1 MKPWKTVSRRK
12 VLDYPPYLSVE
23 LHDVSL
29 PDGRHIED
37 WTWVVTPDYVSI
49 VVVTDDNRFLCFR
62 QQKYGVEGFS
72 LAPVGG
78 YIEPGEDPLAAAR
91 RELKEEA
98 GYEASEWQSLGTYV
112 VDTNRGVGNAHF
124 YLAVGAHKVCE
135 PTAPDEEQP
144 EVLLL
149 SRPEVEQAL
158 DSGDFKGLGWAA
170 VFALALRKLGRS

>member
-12 VLDYPPYLSVE
+12 VLDYPPYLAVE

-49 VVVTDDNRFLCFR
+49 VVCTEDNRFLCFR
-62 QQKYGVEGFS
+62 QHKYGFEGLS

-78 YIEPGEDPLAAAR
+78 YLEPGENALTGAR
-91 RELKEEA
+91 RELKEET
-98 GYEASEWQSLGTYV
+98 GYEAPEWHSLGSYV
-112 VDTNRGVGNAHF
+112 VDTNRGAGNANF
-124 YLAVGAHKVCE
+124 YLALDARKVCE

-144 EVLLL
+144 ELLLL
-149 SRPEVEQAL
+149 SREEVERAL
-158 DSGDFKGLGWAA
+158 DSEEFKGLGWAA
-170 VFALALRKLGRS
+170 VFALALRKIGRD